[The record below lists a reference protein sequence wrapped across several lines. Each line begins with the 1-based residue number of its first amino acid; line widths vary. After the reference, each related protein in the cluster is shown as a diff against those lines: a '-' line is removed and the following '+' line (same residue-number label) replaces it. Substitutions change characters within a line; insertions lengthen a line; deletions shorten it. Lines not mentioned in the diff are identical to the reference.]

1 MSHDGIPEGDSRV
14 GTAEVRRSA
23 RVSTVARL
31 LDCDESQVRRLVRA
45 GTLEAHRIGKRG
57 LRIFLDSV
65 TTYQEARAEPSAQ
78 PRVMTRQRRVV
89 ARSSHMA
96 AVAQSYARAAYWN
109 SENVKFFW
117 IRRGVKIRVESNN
130 HRFKRVGP

>member
-65 TTYQEARAEPSAQ
+65 ATYQEARAEPSAQ
-78 PRVMTRQRRVV
+78 SLVMTRQRRAA
-89 ARSSHMA
+89 ARSSHIA
-96 AVAQSYARAAYWN
+96 AIAKLRARGLL
-109 SENVKFFW
+109 E
-117 IRRGVKIRVESNN
+117 
-130 HRFKRVGP
+130 